1 MRAEDAGGAIDS
13 ACCPT
18 LVLGSRSIPA
28 VNAFPG
34 VWTLE
39 VNKKDL
45 SKAVYDAHG
54 GLSQA
59 DSLKVVDRMLEIIKQ
74 KLGEGE
80 KVLISGFGC
89 FRTVK
94 RKDKRGV
101 NPKTGDPIVIPGR
114 RAITFKP
121 SKYLKAV

>member
-1 MRAEDAGGAIDS
+1 
-13 ACCPT
+13 
-18 LVLGSRSIPA
+18 
-28 VNAFPG
+28 
-34 VWTLE
+34 

-59 DSLKVVDRMLEIIKQ
+59 DALKVIDVMLGIIKHR
-74 KLGEGE
+74 LGEGE

-89 FRTVK
+89 FRTVR
-94 RKDKRGV
+94 RKDKKGV
-101 NPKTGDPIVIPGR
+101 NPQTGDPIVIPGR